1 MEMSKLRSP
10 IDYKNLEL
18 ELVEALKADELYR
31 LQNDAKIRAV
41 EQNVPTYED
50 FRQMVNAAHL
60 KPLQRMDV
68 RSKVKGFWNPLVN
81 KNNSNTKK
89 TLEFKDKRFDESKS
103 SNVPSDELP
112 NTYEEFIRVW
122 KTIDGYEAK
131 FNYLRDLREM
141 LREKI
146 FRTEIPSVLF
156 IELINVCL
164 DRTVALADDIDPVVD
179 ILTVFSQ
186 CNRFCLTVCF
196 MGENERA
203 TSTRLFHNLLAR
215 AECRDERLK
224 NAIKSLG
231 LTYGIVLE

>member
-60 KPLQRMDV
+60 KPLQRTDV

-81 KNNSNTKK
+81 KNNSNTKR
-89 TLEFKDKRFDESKS
+89 TLVEFKDERFDENKS
-103 SNVPSDELP
+103 SNVLP

-122 KTIDGYEAK
+122 KTINGYEAK
-131 FNYLRDLREM
+131 FNYLRNLREI
-141 LREKI
+141 LRGKI

-164 DRTVALADDIDPVVD
+164 DRTVALADDIEPVVD
-179 ILTVFSQ
+179 ILTVFSE

-203 TSTRLFHNLLAR
+203 TSTRLFHDLLAR